1 MLLASGSKNRHN
13 PGGRFGGN
21 PLTGKFYVG
30 VTDSRW
36 FHYLAALKPDEVNF
50 WMPGG
55 SGFKALP
62 EAGLFLFKLK
72 SPNNFIVGGG
82 FFVRYTR
89 LPLMLAWEAFGQKNG
104 VESLPQLLNILRSLR
119 PDIHPADEIGCCI
132 LAQPFFFPRESW
144 IPTPADWSKNIVRG
158 KGYESRSPEGARLLD
173 AVRER
178 LSAAGETDEL
188 LNPGDDPQRPLRIIR
203 GRLGQGAFRSL
214 VTDAYTRRCAI
225 SGERTLPALEAAH
238 IKPYA
243 ESGPNRTENGLLL
256 RSDLHRLFDAGY
268 VTVTPERRIEVSRR
282 IKEEFENGR
291 DYYRFHGERLR
302 VEPGNP
308 AEMPDAGYLGWHN
321 ERVFRP

>member
-1 MLLASGSKNRHN
+1 MS
-13 PGGRFGGN
+13 GRF
-21 PLTGKFYVG
+21 YIG

-72 SPNNFIVGGG
+72 SPNDFIVGGG
-82 FFVRYTR
+82 FFVRFTR
-89 LPLMLAWEAFGQKNG
+89 LPLMLAWDAFGQKNG

-119 PDIHPADEIGCCI
+119 PEIHPADEIGCCI
-132 LAQPFFFPRESW
+132 LAQPFFFPRERW

-158 KGYESRSPEGARLLD
+158 KGYESDSLEGAKLLD

-178 LSAAGETDEL
+178 MHGVAETDEL
-188 LNPGDDPQRPLRIIR
+188 LDPTDDPQRPLRIIR

-268 VTVTPERRIEVSRR
+268 VTVTPERRIEVSGR
-282 IKEEFENGR
+282 IREEFENGR
-291 DYYRFHGERLR
+291 DYYRFHGRKLV
-302 VEPGNP
+302 VEPGDP
-308 AEMPDAGYLGWHN
+308 AEWPDGGYLAWHN

>member
-1 MLLASGSKNRHN
+1 MSS
-13 PGGRFGGN
+13 
-21 PLTGKFYVG
+21 KFYVG

-36 FHYLAALKPDEVNF
+36 FRYLAARTPDEVNF
-50 WMPGG
+50 WMP
-55 SGFKALP
+55 SPKVGFRALP
-62 EAGLFLFKLK
+62 EGGLFLFKLHH
-72 SPNNFIVGGG
+72 PENFVVGGG

-89 LPLMLAWEAFGQKNG
+89 LPLMLAWDAFGAKNG
-104 VESLPQLLNILRSLR
+104 VDSQHAFLTSLR
-119 PDIHPADEIGCCI
+119 RFRRDAHPSQDVGCVI
-132 LAQPFFFPRESW
+132 LAAPFFFPREQW
-144 IPTPADWSKNIVRG
+144 IQAPESFAKNIVRG
-158 KGYESRSPEGARLLD
+158 KVYDPQTEDGCALLA

-178 LSAAGETDEL
+178 MNAIGETDEL
-188 LNPGDDPQRPLRIIR
+188 LDTETEPERPLRLIL
-203 GRLGQGAFRSL
+203 GRLGQGAFRTL

-291 DYYRFHGERLR
+291 DYYRFHGEKLV

-308 AEMPDAGYLGWHN
+308 AEKPDSGYLGWHN
-321 ERVFRP
+321 ERIFRA

>member
-1 MLLASGSKNRHN
+1 VAL
-13 PGGRFGGN
+13 P
-21 PLTGKFYVG
+21 TGFYIG

-36 FHYLAALKPDEVNF
+36 FHFLAARKPDEVNF
-50 WMPGG
+50 WMPGAT
-55 SGFKALP
+55 GFRVLP

-72 SPNNFIVGGG
+72 SPHNFVVGGG

-89 LPLMLAWEAFGQKNG
+89 LPLMLDWEAFGDKNG
-104 VESLPQLLNILRSLR
+104 VESLPQLLKILRSLR
-119 PDIHPADEIGCCI
+119 PEIHPAEEIGCCI

-144 IPTPADWSKNIVRG
+144 IPIPSDWSKNIVRG
-158 KGYESRSPEGARLLD
+158 KGYSSNSVEGSKILD

-178 LSAAGETDEL
+178 LHAVGEIDEL
-188 LNPGDDPQRPLRIIR
+188 LEPSDDPERPLRLIR

-256 RSDLHRLFDAGY
+256 RSDLHRLFDSGY

-291 DYYRFHGERLR
+291 DYYRYHGQELATVPRNCAER
-302 VEPGNP
+302 
-308 AEMPDAGYLGWHN
+308 PDAAYLDWHN
-321 ERVFRP
+321 QNLFRT

>member
-1 MLLASGSKNRHN
+1 MSTKIYL
-13 PGGRFGGN
+13 
-21 PLTGKFYVG
+21 G

-36 FHYLAALKPDEVNF
+36 FNYLAAQQPDEVNF
-50 WMPGG
+50 WMPGA
-55 SGFKALP
+55 SGFKALS

-72 SPNNFIVGGG
+72 SPNDFVVGGG

-89 LPLMLAWEAFGQKNG
+89 LPVMLAWGAFGQKNG
-104 VESLPQLLNILRSLR
+104 VESLPQLLSILRSLR
-119 PDIHPADEIGCCI
+119 PNIHAADEIGCCI
-132 LAQPFFFPRESW
+132 LAQPFFFPQESW

-158 KGYESRSPEGARLLD
+158 KGYASDSVEGSKLLD

-178 LSAAGETDEL
+178 LHAVGETDDL
-188 LNPGDDPQRPLRIIR
+188 LNASDDPERPLRIIR

-214 VTDAYTRRCAI
+214 VTDAYARRCAI

-243 ESGPNRTENGLLL
+243 EAGPNRTENGLLL

-291 DYYRFHGERLR
+291 DYYRFHGEKLR
-302 VEPGNP
+302 VEPGD
-308 AEMPDAGYLGWHN
+308 ELEKPDVGYLMWHN

>member
-1 MLLASGSKNRHN
+1 MSRKV
-13 PGGRFGGN
+13 
-21 PLTGKFYVG
+21 YVG

-36 FHYLAALKPDEVNF
+36 FHYLAAQKPDEVNF

-55 SGFKALP
+55 SGFRALP

-72 SPNNFIVGGG
+72 SPHNFVVGGG

-104 VESLPQLLNILRSLR
+104 VESLPQLLTILRSLR

-158 KGYESRSPEGARLLD
+158 KGYSSDSPEGSKLLD

-178 LSAAGETDEL
+178 LYAAGETDDL
-188 LNPGDDPQRPLRIIR
+188 LSPSDDPERPIRIIR
-203 GRLGQGAFRSL
+203 ARLGQGAFRSL
-214 VTDAYTRRCAI
+214 VTDAYYRKCAI

-268 VTVTPERRIEVSRR
+268 VTVTPECRIEVSRR

-291 DYYRFHGERLR
+291 DYYRYQGRELVVLPGEL
-302 VEPGNP
+302 E
-308 AEMPDAGYLGWHN
+308 EQPDRSYLQWHN
-321 ERVFRP
+321 ENRYRG

>member
-1 MLLASGSKNRHN
+1 MSKKIY
-13 PGGRFGGN
+13 
-21 PLTGKFYVG
+21 LG

-36 FHYLAALKPDEVNF
+36 FGYLAAQKPDEVNF
-50 WMPGG
+50 WMPGAT
-55 SGFKALP
+55 GFRALP

-72 SPNNFIVGGG
+72 SPNDFVVGGG

-89 LPLMLAWEAFGQKNG
+89 LPVMLAWDAFAQKNG
-104 VESLPQLLNILRSLR
+104 VESLPRLLSILRSLR
-119 PDIHPADEIGCCI
+119 PDIHASDEIGCCI

-158 KGYESRSPEGARLLD
+158 KGYDSDSLEGKKLLD
-173 AVRER
+173 AIRER
-178 LSAAGETDEL
+178 LPAVGEVDHL
-188 LNPGDDPQRPLRIIR
+188 LDPMGDPERPLQIIR

-268 VTVTPERRIEVSRR
+268 LTVTPERQIEVSRR
-282 IKEEFENGR
+282 IREEFENGR
-291 DYYRFHGERLR
+291 DYYRYHGEKLFK
-302 VEPGNP
+302 EPTNP
-308 AEMPDAGYLGWHN
+308 AERPDAGYLAWHN
-321 ERVFRP
+321 EQVFRP

>member
-1 MLLASGSKNRHN
+1 MSTKIYL
-13 PGGRFGGN
+13 
-21 PLTGKFYVG
+21 G
-30 VTDSRW
+30 VTDYRW
-36 FHYLAALKPDEVNF
+36 FNYLAAQQPDEANF
-50 WMPGG
+50 WMPGA

-72 SPNNFIVGGG
+72 SPNDFVVGGG

-89 LPLMLAWEAFGQKNG
+89 LPVMLAWDAFGQKNG
-104 VESLPQLLNILRSLR
+104 VESLPQLLSILRSLR
-119 PDIHPADEIGCCI
+119 PDIHAFDEIGCCI
-132 LAQPFFFPRESW
+132 LAQPFFFPKGSW

-158 KGYESRSPEGARLLD
+158 KGYVSDSLEGVKLLD

-178 LSAAGETDEL
+178 LHVVGEAEGL
-188 LNPGDDPQRPLRIIR
+188 LSPSDDPERPLRIIR

-238 IKPYA
+238 IKPYS

-291 DYYRFHGERLR
+291 DYYRFHGEKLR
-302 VEPGNP
+302 VEPGK
-308 AEMPDAGYLGWHN
+308 ASEKPDAGYLAWHN

>member
-1 MLLASGSKNRHN
+1 MSRKI
-13 PGGRFGGN
+13 
-21 PLTGKFYVG
+21 YVG

-36 FHYLAALKPDEVNF
+36 FHYLAAQKPDEVNF

-55 SGFKALP
+55 SGFRALP

-72 SPNNFIVGGG
+72 SPHNFVVGGG

-89 LPLMLAWEAFGQKNG
+89 LPLMLAWDAFGQKNG
-104 VESLPQLLNILRSLR
+104 VESLPQLLTILRSLR

-144 IPTPADWSKNIVRG
+144 ISTPADWSRNIVRG
-158 KGYESRSPEGARLLD
+158 KGYSSDSPEGSKLLD

-178 LSAAGETDEL
+178 LYAAGETDDL
-188 LNPGDDPQRPLRIIR
+188 LSPSDDPERPLRIIR
-203 GRLGQGAFRSL
+203 ARLGQGAFRSL

-238 IKPYA
+238 IKSYA
-243 ESGPNRTENGLLL
+243 EAGPNRTENGLLL
-256 RSDLHRLFDAGY
+256 RSDLHRLFDSGY

-291 DYYRFHGERLR
+291 DYYRFHGEKLV
-302 VEPGNP
+302 VEPNDP
-308 AEMPDAGYLGWHN
+308 VERPDVGYLAWHN
-321 ERVFRP
+321 EKVFRA